1 MKNNPV
7 YKREMLVRSRS
18 FRIPLIIMIF
28 NGILAVVALL
38 NMYQSIAQV
47 KVSGSVR
54 YENFLQLYAFVAA
67 LEFML
72 LMFIMP
78 ALTSASISGERE
90 RQTLDLMLTTR
101 MSAGQIVGGK
111 LLSALSTLL
120 LLILSSFPAVAM
132 VFVYGGITWA
142 DAFSL
147 ILCYVTV
154 AFFAGSIG
162 ICFSAALKRST
173 ISTVVTYGTL
183 VAVVAGTY
191 FINRFALSISGMS
204 LDKTTA
210 YSIADSGFR
219 ASSGVSFYLFLF
231 NPAVTFMAIIGEQA
245 GRGTPLADIVSYFGM
260 SGSGIII
267 KHWIGL
273 SIVLQLTAGAAL
285 IAGAIHFVEPVKH
298 KKSRLK
304 RVNKKVQLINVNR
317 KWKKI
322 FLKKG

>member
-1 MKNNPV
+1 MYSV
-7 YKREMLVRSRS
+7 
-18 FRIPLIIMIF
+18 IM
-28 NGILAVVALL
+28 
-38 NMYQSIAQV
+38 QV
-47 KVSGSVR
+47 KATANIQYSSFMDL
-54 YENFLQLYAFVAA
+54 YEFVTSMEFL
-67 LEFML
+67 L
-72 LMFIMP
+72 LMFIVP
-78 ALTSASISGERE
+78 AVTASSISGERE

-162 ICFSAALKRST
+162 ICFSAAFKRST

-191 FINRFALSISGMS
+191 FINRFALSVSGMS
-204 LDKTTA
+204 LDKTTV
-210 YSIADSGFR
+210 YSIADSGLR
-219 ASSGVSFYLFLF
+219 ASSGGFFYLFLF

-260 SGSGIII
+260 PESGIII
-267 KHWIGL
+267 KHWTGF
-273 SIVLQLTAGAAL
+273 SIVLQLAAGAAL

-304 RVNKKVQLINVNR
+304 RMDKEGEK
-317 KWKKI
+317 
-322 FLKKG
+322 

>member
-1 MKNNPV
+1 MYSV
-7 YKREMLVRSRS
+7 
-18 FRIPLIIMIF
+18 IM
-28 NGILAVVALL
+28 
-38 NMYQSIAQV
+38 QV
-47 KVSGSVR
+47 KATANIQYSSFMDL
-54 YENFLQLYAFVAA
+54 YEFVTSMEFL
-67 LEFML
+67 L
-72 LMFIMP
+72 LMFIVP
-78 ALTSASISGERE
+78 AVTASSISGERE

-173 ISTVVTYGTL
+173 ISTVVTYGIL

-191 FINRFALSISGMS
+191 FINRFALSVSGMS
-204 LDKTTA
+204 LDKTTV
-210 YSIADSGFR
+210 YTIADSGLR
-219 ASSGVSFYLFLF
+219 ASSGVFFYLFLF

-245 GRGTPLADIVSYFGM
+245 GRGTPLADIVSYFGI
-260 SGSGIII
+260 SESGIII

-304 RVNKKVQLINVNR
+304 RVNKKGE
-317 KWKKI
+317 K
-322 FLKKG
+322 